1 MIFRWKKLYS
11 SIVNYF
17 LTVNLLL
24 LSLQCNRRIKFGKLA
39 LKCKGN
45 ILLSMPCESP
55 LGQFLAC
62 LPLGGTHILVSLRVS
77 WAKRRYF

>member
-1 MIFRWKKLYS
+1 MLNNNDFKEEKLYT

-45 ILLSMPCESP
+45 IFTVHTL
-55 LGQFLAC
+55 
-62 LPLGGTHILVSLRVS
+62 
-77 WAKRRYF
+77 